1 MIRERFDGPPAW
13 RDRDLPGD
21 AGLVRLGDAAED
33 ELRAALDVL
42 RANPLPV
49 VLLDPADFE
58 LTACR
63 ETMARVRTMLEGGP
77 GFAIMERLPVENLA
91 RGEAEALYWLL
102 STLLARPVAQ
112 KWDGTLIYEVTDKGR
127 PPGNGVRPDI
137 TNAGQNFHTDNSYN
151 LSPPEVVALLCLR
164 VAREGGVSG
173 LVSLQAAHNILL
185 EEAPDLLARLYEP
198 FHFDRQREHDPA
210 DAFTVSHPLFDD
222 TDGRFAGRL
231 SRFQVVNG
239 QRLADEPLDARGAAA
254 LDALEEV
261 MARPG
266 LAREFVFAPGQ
277 IQFVNNRLIA
287 HKRTAFADWP
297 EPGRR
302 RLLIRL
308 WLRDAGR
315 RFYNG

>member
-1 MIRERFDGPPAW
+1 MIHERFDGPLAW
-13 RDRDLPGD
+13 RDGDLPAD

-42 RANPLPV
+42 RANPLPTV
-49 VLLDPADFE
+49 ALDPADFE
-58 LTACR
+58 FTACR
-63 ETMARVRTMLEGGP
+63 GTMARVRTMLDRGP
-77 GFAIMERLPVENLA
+77 GFAILERLPVGKLTQ
-91 RGEAEALYWLL
+91 GEAGALHWLL
-102 STLLARPVAQ
+102 GALLARPVAQ

-151 LSPPEVVALLCLR
+151 CAPPEIVALLCLR

-173 LVSLQAAHNILL
+173 LVSLQAAHNVLL

-198 FHFDRQREHDPA
+198 FHFDRQREHGSA
-210 DAFTVSHPLFDD
+210 DAFTIRRPLFEDA
-222 TDGRFAGRL
+222 DGRFAARL

-239 QRLADEPLDARGAAA
+239 QKLADEPLDGRGAAA
-254 LDALEEV
+254 LAALEEV

-297 EPGRR
+297 EPERR